1 MIMIVFLFF
10 FVFFFVDAVY
20 TVYEK
25 KNGINKENIS
35 LDYIVFVNWEIE
47 LSMYIT
53 CMFKVSTTPNK

>member
-1 MIMIVFLFF
+1 MWYIFVFHFMIMIVFLFF

-35 LDYIVFVNWEIE
+35 LDYIVFVN
-47 LSMYIT
+47 
-53 CMFKVSTTPNK
+53 